1 MSGGLSTFA
10 EYIAA
15 LYVLFNQKILGVSN
29 IVRMQGGSIKWSF
42 P

>member
-15 LYVLFNQKILGVSN
+15 LYVLVNQSILGAKNV
-29 IVRMQGGSIKWSF
+29 VRMKGG
-42 P
+42 